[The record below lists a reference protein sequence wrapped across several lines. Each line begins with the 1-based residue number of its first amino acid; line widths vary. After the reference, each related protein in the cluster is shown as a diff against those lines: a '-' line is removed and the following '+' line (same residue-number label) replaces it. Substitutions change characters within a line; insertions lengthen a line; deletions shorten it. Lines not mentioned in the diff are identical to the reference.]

1 MQLDL
6 DIGSGIHV
14 RALAIKDAAMLVDAT
29 SRESAA
35 ALWGPR
41 PAGPYSLHDAQ
52 AALLAWDPAAGGQFS
67 VGILRGQQLL
77 GAVGLMPDHSGSSEL
92 AYWIRP
98 EQRGRGI
105 ASRAV
110 LATTLWAT
118 AASPFP
124 GSGWRSIPATA
135 RLSGSPSAPVTTSNS
150 VSPSTAAT
158 GCTRMPTTTHGT
170 TVLSGLTSAIE
181 QSSDRIRRRVRCG
194 SAPPGASRLSHHGHR
209 LRTVR

>member
-29 SRESAA
+29 SRESAP

-41 PAGPYSLHDAQ
+41 PAEPYSLRDAQ
-52 AALLAWDPAAGGQFS
+52 AALLAWNPAAGGQFS
-67 VGILRGQQLL
+67 VGILRGRQLL
-77 GAVGLMPDHSGSSEL
+77 GAVGLMPDHSGSIEL
-92 AYWIRP
+92 AYGYDP
-98 EQRGRGI
+98 SSGAGASPRGRYLPRRCGP
-105 ASRAV
+105 
-110 LATTLWAT
+110 T

-124 GSGWRSIPATA
+124 GSGWRSVPATG
-135 RLSGSPSAPVTTSNS
+135 RLSGSPSAPATTSND

-158 GCTRMPTTTHGT
+158 GCTRMPSTTHGT

-181 QSSDRIRRRVRCG
+181 QSSDRTRQGVRCASRTARRVAVV
-194 SAPPGASRLSHHGHR
+194 S
-209 LRTVR
+209 

>member
-1 MQLDL
+1 
-6 DIGSGIHV
+6 
-14 RALAIKDAAMLVDAT
+14 MLVDAT

-41 PAGPYSLHDAQ
+41 PAEAYSLHDAQ

-67 VGILRGQQLL
+67 VGILRDQQLV
-77 GAVGLMPDHSGSSEL
+77 GAVGLMPDHSGSIEL

-110 LATTLWAT
+110 SATTFGPT

-124 GSGWRSIPATA
+124 GSGWRSIPATG
-135 RLSGSPSAPVTTSNS
+135 RLSGSPSAPATTSND

-158 GCTRMPTTTHGT
+158 GCTRMPSTTHGT

-181 QSSDRIRRRVRCG
+181 QSSDRTRQGVRC
-194 SAPPGASRLSHHGHR
+194 ASRAARRIAVVSSR
-209 LRTVR
+209 A